1 MFQELLKTREE
12 AYVEFYK
19 NDRQCKLYP
28 VDYVFDENQ
37 SVKWNREQVELKN
50 QEIKDIY
57 IFKKKLLIEKTEE
70 INNKILEKIIAET
83 NTNNIQCAQE
93 LFQLANQY
101 ADGESIYVFN
111 DYLND
116 LCDLVNL
123 FLEVKENNG

>member
-1 MFQELLKTREE
+1 MFLELLKKREE

-50 QEIKDIY
+50 QEIKDTY
-57 IFKKKLLIEKTEE
+57 IFKKKLLIEKTAE

-83 NTNNIQCAQE
+83 NTNSLKCAQN
-93 LFQLANQY
+93 LFELANQY
-101 ADGESIYVFN
+101 AEDESCQVFN
-111 DYLND
+111 DYLDD